1 MKRVL
6 LCAVLL
12 SLSLP
17 VVVHAGAESHPSHP
31 SAGSAAAAS
40 DRDGWPDTRVGELA
54 RGWVTA
60 FSSGDSAMK
69 VYLAA
74 HMATAS
80 LADKNVPQRIERY
93 RDLREKYGRLELASV
108 VKSTDEK
115 LTVKLMGSDATR
127 TEFIFTAQ
135 TEAPWK
141 LVSVAIREAGHF
153 GHGGFGH

>member
-17 VVVHAGAESHPSHP
+17 VVAQAGTVSHAAQA
-31 SAGSAAAAS
+31 SADG
-40 DRDGWPDTRVGELA
+40 DGWPDTRVGELA

-69 VYLAA
+69 AYLAA
-74 HMATAS
+74 HMAPAS

-93 RDLREKYGRLELASV
+93 RDLRKKYGRLELASV
-108 VKSTDEK
+108 VKSSDDK
-115 LTVKLMGSDATR
+115 LTVKLMASDATR

-135 TEAPWK
+135 TGAPWK
-141 LVSVAIREAGHF
+141 LVSVGIREGGHF
-153 GHGGFGH
+153 GHGGHGH